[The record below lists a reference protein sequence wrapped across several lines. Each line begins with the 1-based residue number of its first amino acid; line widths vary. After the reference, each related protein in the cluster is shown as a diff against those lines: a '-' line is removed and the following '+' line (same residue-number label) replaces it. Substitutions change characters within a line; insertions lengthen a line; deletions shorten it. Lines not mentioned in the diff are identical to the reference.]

1 MAKQK
6 EVVGEIKLQIPAGGA
21 TPAPPVGPALGA
33 KGVNIGQ
40 FVKQFNDATASQ
52 KGDIIPV
59 VITVYKDKT
68 FSLVYKQ
75 PPVSVLVRKAAGIE
89 QGSGTPGP
97 LTKVGTLTKKQ
108 VEEIAKRKQP
118 ELTALSLQA
127 AMKTVAG
134 TARSMGVVVSD

>member
-6 EVVGEIKLQIPAGGA
+6 EIVGEIKLQIPAGGA

-68 FSLVYKQ
+68 FSLLYKQ

-89 QGSGTPGP
+89 KGSGTAGP
-97 LTKVGTLTKKQ
+97 LTKAGTITKKQ

-118 ELTALSLQA
+118 ELTALSLAA

-134 TARSMGVVVSD
+134 TARSMGVVVAD

>member
-40 FVKQFNDATASQ
+40 FVKQFNDATAKQ

-59 VITVYKDKT
+59 VITVYKDKS
-68 FSLVYKQ
+68 FSLIFKQ
-75 PPVSVLVRKAAGIE
+75 PPVSVLVRKAAGLE
-89 QGSGTPGP
+89 QGASTPGP
-97 LTKVGTLTKKQ
+97 MGTVGKITKAQLT
-108 VEEIAKRKQP
+108 EIAKRKQS
-118 ELTALSLQA
+118 ELTALSLEA
-127 AMKTVAG
+127 AMKTVSG
-134 TARSMGVVVSD
+134 TARSMGVVVEG

>member
-59 VITVYKDKT
+59 VITVYKDKS
-68 FSLVYKQ
+68 FSLLFKQ

-97 LTKVGTLTKKQ
+97 LTSVGKITKKQ
-108 VEEIAKRKQP
+108 VEEIAKRKIS
-118 ELTALSLQA
+118 ELTAQSLDA
-127 AMKTVAG
+127 AMRTVMG
-134 TARSMGVVVSD
+134 TARSMGVTIAD

>member
-6 EVVGEIKLQIPAGGA
+6 EIIGEIKLQIPAGGA

-33 KGVNIGQ
+33 KGVNIGL
-40 FVKQFNDATASQ
+40 FVKQFNDATAAQ
-52 KGDIIPV
+52 KGDVIPV

-68 FSLVYKQ
+68 FSLVFKQ

-97 LTKVGTLTKKQ
+97 LTKAGTVTKKQ
-108 VEEIAKRKQP
+108 VEEIAKRKLP
-118 ELTALSLQA
+118 ELTALSVEA
-127 AMKTVAG
+127 AMRTVAG
-134 TARSMGVVVSD
+134 TARSMGVVVAD

>member
-59 VITVYKDKT
+59 VITVYKDKSFT
-68 FSLVYKQ
+68 FITKQ
-75 PPVSVLVRKAAGIE
+75 PPASILLKKVANIASS
-89 QGSGTPGP
+89 SGEPNKK
-97 LTKVGTLTKKQ
+97 KV
-108 VEEIAKRKQP
+108 AKITRKQL
-118 ELTALSLQA
+118 EEVAKLKMADLNTSNLDA
-127 AMKTVAG
+127 ACRILAG
-134 TARSMGVVVSD
+134 TARQMGIEVAL